1 MLIFFICIAL
11 LVLAY
16 KFYSPFVERQAGIDP
31 KAKTPQAK
39 FEDGVDYVPVHP
51 AKAFLIQFLNVAG
64 VGPIFG
70 PILGALYGPI
80 ALVWIV
86 LGNIIGG
93 AVHDYFSG
101 VLSIKEDGKSLPEIA
116 GHYFNIYFKGVMLLF
131 TAMLLFFVGVV
142 FIMSPAGLL
151 SNLDY
156 FKDTIFGNNTFWVL
170 VILAYYFLATMLP
183 IDKIITKLYPA
194 FGLLMIVMTVSIAV
208 ALMLNAPQLPEMG
221 DVFAYFDHSHYNN
234 ELLEP
239 NPDGLPVWPLLFVT
253 ITCGA
258 ISGFHSTQAPIMARC
273 LTNEKYVRPVYYG
286 AMVAEGIVACVWAT
300 AGIAAF
306 PGGYVELKSLLD
318 QGGPGLV
325 VNQVAT
331 TYLGVMGG
339 IMAIVAVAIFPITSG
354 DTAFRSLRLTIIDAF
369 HIPQSMRNRLLVAV
383 PILTIAYFMT
393 KIDFSLIW
401 RYFAFSNMLLST
413 SVLWLATKYLFDRG
427 TFHWIVSLPAIGGTS
442 VTVSYIM
449 TAGIGLGLPQPLSQP
464 VGIAVGV
471 ICLVVLIIAHNRRKP
486 VADVN

>member
-11 LVLAY
+11 LVLAF

-31 KAKTPQAK
+31 NAKTPQAR
-39 FEDGVDYVPVHP
+39 FNDGVDYVAVHP
-51 AKAFLIQFLNVAG
+51 VKAYLIQFLNVAG

-70 PILGALYGPI
+70 PILGALYGPV

-116 GHYFNIYFKGVMLLF
+116 GHYFNVYFKGLMLIF

-151 SNLDY
+151 SNLDM
-156 FKDTIFGNNTFWVL
+156 FEGTILANNTFWVL
-170 VILAYYFLATMLP
+170 VILGYYFLATLLP
-183 IDKIITKLYPA
+183 IDKIITKLYPL
-194 FGLLMIVMTVSIAV
+194 FGLLMIVMTLSIAV
-208 ALMLNAPQLPEMG
+208 ALLVNAPHLPVA
-221 DVFAYFDHSHYNN
+221 DDIFAYFEHAHHHE
-234 ELLEP
+234 ELLTP

-286 AMVAEGIVACVWAT
+286 AMMSEGIVACVWAL

-306 PGGYVELKSLLD
+306 PGGYAELKSILD
-318 QGGPGLV
+318 TGGPGLV

-331 TYLGVMGG
+331 SYLGVAGG
-339 IMAIVAVAIFPITSG
+339 IMAIIAVAVFPITSG

-369 HIPQSMRNRLLVAV
+369 KISQSIRNRLLVAV
-383 PILTIAYFMT
+383 PILIIAYFMT
-393 KIDFSLIW
+393 LINFSLIW

-427 TFHWIVSLPAIGGTS
+427 TLHWIVSLPAIVGTA
-442 VTVSYIM
+442 VTVSYIA
-449 TAGIGLGLPQPLSQP
+449 TAGIGFGLAQSLADPI
-464 VGIAVGV
+464 GIATGV
-471 ICLVVLIIAHNRRKP
+471 ICLIALVLADKKRRALIA
-486 VADVN
+486 